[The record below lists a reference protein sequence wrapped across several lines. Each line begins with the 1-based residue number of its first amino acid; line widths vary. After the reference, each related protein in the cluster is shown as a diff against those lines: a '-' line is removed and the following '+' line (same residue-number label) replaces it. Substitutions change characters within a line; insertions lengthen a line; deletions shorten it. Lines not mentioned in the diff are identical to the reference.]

1 MSKLSLV
8 LSGAKEFMKAPI
20 ANPTT
25 GKAILAVRRNA
36 PEILV
41 YSGVVGMV
49 ASTVVACSRIFES
62 QNTHVVAS
70 VERIRMK
77 SFVEENPDSAEAKTF
92 KRDLTTSYLKEARD
106 HAKIMAPA
114 LTLGAISITAILTG
128 HNMLRKRHVVLGA
141 SFLALQEEYREYRDA
156 VKESIGEETELE
168 IRNNLLKERAGDT
181 ASSEFLNS
189 HSVYTKLFD
198 ATNVNWNDD
207 NSYNIFFLRNV
218 QNIMNDKLRVN
229 GYVFLNDVY
238 KALGFPATRAGQQV
252 GWVNGSK
259 TGDSFIDF
267 GIYDEKNDR
276 AKDFINGYENSIW
289 LDFNVDGDI
298 LNSVALADF

>member
-1 MSKLSLV
+1 MSKLSLA
-8 LSGAKEFMKAPI
+8 LSGAKAFMKAPV

-62 QNTHVVAS
+62 HHTHAVAS
-70 VERIRMK
+70 GERIRMK
-77 SFVEENPDSAEAKTF
+77 SFVEKNPDSEEAKTF
-92 KRDLTTSYLKEARD
+92 KRDLTQSYFKEACD
-106 HAKIMAPA
+106 HTKIMAPA
-114 LTLGAISITAILTG
+114 ITLGAISIAAILTG

-141 SFLALQEEYREYRDA
+141 SFLALQEEYREYQDA
-156 VKESIGEETELE
+156 VKESVGEETELE
-168 IRNNLLKERAGDT
+168 IRNSLLKERAGGQG
-181 ASSEFLNS
+181 AAEFLNN

-198 ATNVNWNDD
+198 ETNVNWNDD
-207 NSYNIFFLRNV
+207 NTYNICFLRNV
-218 QNIMNDKLRVN
+218 QNVMNDKLRVN

-252 GWVNGSK
+252 GWVLGSK

-267 GIYDEKNDR
+267 GIYDENNDR
-276 AKDFINGYENSIW
+276 AKDFINGYENAIW